1 MASPD
6 VAALWGTDVAEKLA
20 AMACPALYAVTPD
33 YCRQLPSP
41 TATFLCPISSNTF
54 GIDFCSFRVRSI
66 HDHGGS
72 TTLFEVSRPDSVPA
86 PPIETLN
93 DSSRFIRYHF
103 GPEFLDVRTVATQLE
118 FQVNCIEPLNNFLMI
133 ERHYF
138 RDQLIQSYEF
148 SMPFVPPGTKNTWEM
163 IYANPF
169 QSSDE
174 ATIAQWKAALTTAPW
189 EAKSDSFYFVD
200 ALDENGQ
207 MTPKLVMQ
215 NRAEYNYGPK
225 A

>member
-33 YCRQLPSP
+33 YCRALPAP
-41 TATFLCPISSNTF
+41 TATFLCPIASNTY
-54 GIDFCSFRVRSI
+54 GIDFCSFRVRTI
-66 HDHGGS
+66 TETGS

-103 GPEFLDVRTVATQLE
+103 GPEFLDVQTVGTQLE
-118 FQVNCIEPLNNFLMI
+118 FNIGAEPLNNFLMI

-148 SMPFVPPGTKNTWEM
+148 SMPFVIPGTKNTWEM
-163 IYANPF
+163 IYQNPF
-169 QSSDE
+169 GGQNAGTE
-174 ATIAQWKAALTTAPW
+174 ASAQWKAALMAAPW
-189 EAKSDSFYFVD
+189 EAKSDSFYFIDVPGAD
-200 ALDENGQ
+200 GVTPE
-207 MTPKLVMQ
+207 PKLVMH
-215 NRAEYNYGPK
+215 NRAEYNYSPK
-225 A
+225 